1 MRRRNILALL
11 MAAAL
16 CLCLLAGC
24 GSAETTDSTGTSIT
38 EATTIA
44 DLKGMKIA
52 AQAGTFHADAL
63 NQIENVQGSTY
74 PEFADLLTA
83 LKSGA
88 IDGYIAEEPTAFSV
102 CQSDDTLTF
111 LPFMNNE
118 TGFTATASD
127 VGIAIGLKKGSE
139 LREQINAVLAEITPE
154 QRSALMEQIVTLS
167 SGGEVT
173 EFAVSAEEPEN
184 PTGTLRVG
192 MECAYEPYNWTDISG
207 ASFGAVPISGE
218 GKDGLYANGY
228 DVQIAKY
235 VAARLG
241 MNLEIYSIEW
251 DSLLPALESGAIDAI
266 AAGKEAAISLHR
278 YVHPG
283 QTLTAGRDRRVYKA
297 LDKDHVL
304 IETAGFDKDHRQT
317 PGYNAAKAKTF
328 SDARVTFTEEQ
339 VRKECARC
347 LGCGA
352 TKVDSYL
359 CIGCGLCTTKC
370 KFDAIHLK
378 KVRDWHAGSYETMP
392 IKVAEGVVKR
402 AGSIVKKAVS
412 K

>member
-11 MAAAL
+11 MTAAL

-24 GSAETTDSTGTSIT
+24 GSAETTDSTGTSIA

-102 CQSDDTLTF
+102 CQSDDSLTF

-207 ASFGAVPISGE
+207 TSFGAVPISGE

-266 AAGKEAAISLHR
+266 AAGMSPTAERAAQI
-278 YVHPG
+278 
-283 QTLTAGRDRRVYKA
+283 D
-297 LDKDHVL
+297 
-304 IETAGFDKDHRQT
+304 
-317 PGYNAAKAKTF
+317 
-328 SDARVTFTEEQ
+328 FTDTYYESNL
-339 VRKECARC
+339 VVIIRK
-347 LGCGA
+347 
-352 TKVDSYL
+352 
-359 CIGCGLCTTKC
+359 
-370 KFDAIHLK
+370 
-378 KVRDWHAGSYETMP
+378 
-392 IKVAEGVVKR
+392 
-402 AGSIVKKAVS
+402 
-412 K
+412 

>member
-1 MRRRNILALL
+1 MRTMTRMITVLLTLALC
-11 MAAAL
+11 AAL
-16 CLCLLAGC
+16 FTGC
-24 GSAETTDSTGTSIT
+24 GGGSSVDLKNAKSL
-38 EATTIA
+38 A
-44 DLKGMKIA
+44 DLKGAKIA
-52 AQAGTFHADAL
+52 AQSGTFHETAL
-63 NQIENVQGSTY
+63 SQIEDVQASTY
-74 PEFADLLTA
+74 PEFSDLLTA

-251 DSLLPALESGAIDAI
+251 DSLLPALESGAIDAV
-266 AAGKEAAISLHR
+266 AAGMSPTAERAAQI
-278 YVHPG
+278 
-283 QTLTAGRDRRVYKA
+283 D
-297 LDKDHVL
+297 
-304 IETAGFDKDHRQT
+304 
-317 PGYNAAKAKTF
+317 
-328 SDARVTFTEEQ
+328 FTDTYYESNL
-339 VRKECARC
+339 VVIIRK
-347 LGCGA
+347 
-352 TKVDSYL
+352 
-359 CIGCGLCTTKC
+359 
-370 KFDAIHLK
+370 
-378 KVRDWHAGSYETMP
+378 
-392 IKVAEGVVKR
+392 
-402 AGSIVKKAVS
+402 
-412 K
+412 

>member
-11 MAAAL
+11 MSAAL

-24 GSAETTDSTGTSIT
+24 GSAETTDSTGTSIA

-102 CQSDDTLTF
+102 CQSDDTLTC
-111 LPFMNNE
+111 LPFKNNE

-266 AAGKEAAISLHR
+266 AAGMSPTAERAAQI
-278 YVHPG
+278 
-283 QTLTAGRDRRVYKA
+283 D
-297 LDKDHVL
+297 
-304 IETAGFDKDHRQT
+304 
-317 PGYNAAKAKTF
+317 
-328 SDARVTFTEEQ
+328 FTDTYYESNL
-339 VRKECARC
+339 VVIIRK
-347 LGCGA
+347 
-352 TKVDSYL
+352 
-359 CIGCGLCTTKC
+359 
-370 KFDAIHLK
+370 
-378 KVRDWHAGSYETMP
+378 
-392 IKVAEGVVKR
+392 
-402 AGSIVKKAVS
+402 
-412 K
+412 